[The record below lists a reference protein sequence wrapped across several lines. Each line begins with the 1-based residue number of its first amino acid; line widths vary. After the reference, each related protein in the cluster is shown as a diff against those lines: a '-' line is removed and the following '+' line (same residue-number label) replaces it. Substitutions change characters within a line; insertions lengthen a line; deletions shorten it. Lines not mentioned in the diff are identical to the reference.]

1 MLNFVSHSSA
11 FPVDMCPKNASYYG
25 NRAATLMMLGKFREA
40 LGDAQQSVRLDD
52 SFVRVCNR
60 AVSGVL
66 SCLYLS
72 SCSPGFLRF
81 DIINIL
87 GQIILYCRRLSCAL

>member
-1 MLNFVSHSSA
+1 
-11 FPVDMCPKNASYYG
+11 
-25 NRAATLMMLGKFREA
+25 MMLGKFREA

-52 SFVRVCNR
+52 TFVRVCNR

-81 DIINIL
+81 DIINIS
-87 GQIILYCRRLSCAL
+87 GQIILYCRRLELHVSVKNKNIIPKDNVTGSNETPWLP